1 MRHRHVSI
9 SDSESEYSE
18 SDVSMME
25 APRYRRRSVSRTRH
39 NPSYS
44 TTYLTPV
51 MQDVRVHRSASTGRR
66 TTRHERELERERDQ
80 YHEREKDQY
89 REREKDQYRERVQP
103 TAVIVDIKN
112 ESANKSVDRS
122 GNKTRK
128 TRQREE
134 NTYID
139 PYESEDE
146 TVLRRP
152 RRSNRV
158 QASASVSR
166 DASPRPP
173 ARDYDLVIDQRM
185 LEKNDQRQDLELLRQ
200 QQEIER
206 LERQLARHRE
216 DNEFRILKEEEDRYE
231 DDISDRLR
239 RLQRYEEKE
248 RADEEQRKAERQLK
262 LQKLEQAERADEE
275 KHRTERELRLQKLEQ
290 AERVHEEQRKTEREL
305 RLQKLEQAERAH
317 EEQLK
322 TERELKLQKLEQ
334 AERADEEKRRAE
346 HRLKLQKLERAEREA
361 AEKDEVRQKL
371 HQEKLQELQRKIEE
385 EEKREKIKKEIRD
398 EEIRKKLED
407 QERLEKEKAMKAAAV
422 EEWKLAEQKRILK
435 ELEEKAKKEKEF
447 KDRLRIDLGYTEE
460 EIEAIINKKHGKDK
474 EKEKKDKDDENKE
487 EDHKATWI
495 KVHRKHLLPDTL
507 IAYQLPWAW
516 DERDGNYIIIKT
528 WVSEDLQE
536 ELFAHTRRL
545 REGKL
550 ITQTSSTLTELKV
563 NDRKKD
569 KMYIVRKKSP
579 SRRAWIFT

>member
-51 MQDVRVHRSASTGRR
+51 MQDVRVHRSASTGR
-66 TTRHERELERERDQ
+66 H
-80 YHEREKDQY
+80 QY

-248 RADEEQRKAERQLK
+248 RADEEQP
-262 LQKLEQAERADEE
+262 
-275 KHRTERELRLQKLEQ
+275 
-290 AERVHEEQRKTEREL
+290 
-305 RLQKLEQAERAH
+305 
-317 EEQLK
+317 
-322 TERELKLQKLEQ
+322 
-334 AERADEEKRRAE
+334 DEEKRRAE

-495 KVHRKHLLPDTL
+495 KVRRIPNYWTVVFKYVFVLTTTRIQVHRKHLLPDTL